1 MKAVGFDFDGTL
13 ANVEVKKSKAFGKL
27 LASEWKINHIEGEKH
42 WMKFG
47 GSSRREIFNH
57 LFNKKFNKKLTDKE
71 YKLIE
76 AKFSKLLKTKF
87 YPKLKLLPSALNA
100 LKYCRKNF
108 DILFVSSGVPQKE
121 LEYILD
127 LTKVSKYFD
136 KIFGTNGFK
145 NKEDHFKK
153 IKSNYNLDKI
163 IFVAD
168 GLVDMKVGKKFRV
181 TTIGIPSNHS
191 KKELENAGA
200 SYVCDMPHLVN
211 LVNELIFK

>member
-1 MKAVGFDFDGTL
+1 MKVIGFDFDGTL
-13 ANVEVKKSKAFGKL
+13 ANVEDKKSKAFGKL
-27 LASEWKINHIEGEKH
+27 LEFEWKINRREAENH

-47 GSSRREIFNH
+47 GSSRREIFDY
-57 LFNKKFNKKLTDKE
+57 LFHKKFNKKLTDKE

-76 AKFSKLLKTKF
+76 AEFSKLLKIKF

-100 LKYCRKNF
+100 LKYCRREF

-136 KIFGTNGFK
+136 KIFGTNELK

-153 IKSNYNLDKI
+153 IKSIYNPDKI
-163 IFVAD
+163 LFVAD
-168 GLVDMKVGKKFRV
+168 GLVDMKVGKKFGV

-191 KKELENAGA
+191 EKELKNAGA
-200 SYVCDMPHLVN
+200 SYVCSMPYLVN
-211 LVNELIFK
+211 LLNELIFK